1 MRYQRGFTLSGLIF
15 WSFVLFFVLVLGMKV
30 APSAIEYFKISKDI
44 KAVASASPPDA
55 TVSDVRKS
63 FDKYAEVD
71 HLDFKGNQLDISKE
85 GGRIVIEFQ
94 YEKRIPLFYNVSL
107 IIDYKGS
114 TAGQ

>member
-1 MRYQRGFTLSGLIF
+1 MKFQRGFALS
-15 WSFVLFFVLVLGMKV
+15 FFFNIVYWYAHVIK
-30 APSAIEYFKISKDI
+30 SFKISKNI
-44 KAVASASPPDA
+44 KTVASASPPDA
-55 TVSDVRKS
+55 TVPDIRKA

-71 HLDFKGNQLDISKE
+71 HLDFKGNQLDISKD

-94 YEKRIPLFYNVSL
+94 YEKRIHLFYNASL